1 MIVGSR
7 ITRVEATKGKDG
19 PGKGL
24 RVEINLT
31 DVGGK
36 GDDVE
41 VKYVFAADYMEGLGK
56 ITIEGEL
63 LDRADKKVADEARKM
78 WKEKK
83 DLPPDYKLSLINSVN
98 YIASAEGVLAAK
110 MLRLAPPIA
119 PPRIAKKA

>member
-36 GDDVE
+36 GEDVE
-41 VKYVFAADYMEGLGK
+41 VKYVFAADYQEGLGR
-56 ITIEGEL
+56 IVIEGEI

-78 WKEKK
+78 WKEKT
-83 DLPPDYKLSLINSVN
+83 DLPPDYKLALINSVN

-119 PPRIAKKA
+119 PPRITRKA

>member
-1 MIVGSR
+1 MIVGSKV
-7 ITRVEATKGKDG
+7 TRVEATRGKDG

-24 RVEINLT
+24 RVEINLK
-31 DVGGK
+31 DIGGK

-41 VKYVFAADYMEGLGK
+41 IKYEFAADYQEGLGR
-56 ITIEGEL
+56 IVIEGEL

-83 DLPPDYKLSLINSVN
+83 DLPADYKLSLINSVN

>member
-7 ITRVEATKGKDG
+7 VTRVEATRGKDG

-24 RVEINLT
+24 RVEINLK

-36 GDDVE
+36 GEDVE
-41 VKYVFAADYMEGLGK
+41 VKYVFAADYMEGLGR
-56 ITIEGEL
+56 IVIEGEL

-83 DLPPDYKLSLINSVN
+83 DLPADYKLALINSVN

>member
-7 ITRVEATKGKDG
+7 VTKVEAIKGKDG

-41 VKYVFAADYMEGLGK
+41 VKYAFVADYMEGLGK

-78 WKEKK
+78 WKDKK

-119 PPRIAKKA
+119 PPRISKKA

>member
-36 GDDVE
+36 GEDVE
-41 VKYVFAADYMEGLGK
+41 VKYVFAADYQEGLGR
-56 ITIEGEL
+56 IVIEGEI

-83 DLPPDYKLSLINSVN
+83 DLPPDYKLALINSVN

-119 PPRIAKKA
+119 PPRITRKA